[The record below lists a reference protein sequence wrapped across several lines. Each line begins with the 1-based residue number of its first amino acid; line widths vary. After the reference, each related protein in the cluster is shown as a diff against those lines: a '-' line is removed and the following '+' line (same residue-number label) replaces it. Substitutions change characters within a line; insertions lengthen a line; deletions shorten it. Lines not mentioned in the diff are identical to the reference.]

1 MAEAA
6 GNVVAVLALAAAFG
20 GLTALGS
27 ACTLPFVR
35 PQRRRR
41 R

>member
-6 GNVVAVLALAAAFG
+6 GNVVAVLALGAAFG
-20 GLTALGS
+20 GLMALGS

-35 PQRRRR
+35 PQRRRGR
-41 R
+41 